1 MKHLSIVL
9 AFLLACILVVPNHA
23 QNKKKAHK
31 AKTAKPAA
39 PDNRTISARPVI
51 ADDPSNKA
59 DRIVFASPVI
69 EGDPMIPADR
79 LSIHDL
85 KAQLDAGAQVL
96 ILDLR
101 SPETWQAAT
110 TKIKGARRVAVEDL
124 AQKMKGWSKMQQIV
138 AYCECTD
145 DAASMNAVQI
155 LKQAGF
161 KNVTALWSG
170 WKAWQEAGYATD
182 PK

>member
-23 QNKKKAHK
+23 QNKKKA
-31 AKTAKPAA
+31 KTAKPAA
-39 PDNRTISARPVI
+39 PANRTISARPVTT
-51 ADDPSNKA
+51 DNPNTKSE

-85 KAQLDAGAQVL
+85 KAKLDAGTQIL

-101 SPETWQAAT
+101 SLETWQAAT
-110 TKIKGARRVAVEDL
+110 TKIKGARRVAVENL
-124 AQKMKGWSKMQQIV
+124 AEKMKSWPKTQQIV

-161 KNVTALWSG
+161 KNVVALWSG
-170 WKAWQEAGYATD
+170 WKAWQEAGYPTE